1 MSLSVSQSP
10 LAPGSLR
17 SLVPC
22 RVRAIPALVVATAA
36 LAAACGGGAAAPPS
50 APPPAAVTLV
60 TLEQKPVM
68 ISTEFV
74 GVLRSR
80 RSSEIRP
87 QVDGII
93 TRIFVRSG
101 DRVAPG
107 RALLQI
113 DPLRQQAALESNEA
127 SRLAQEAAVAYAQQQ
142 YERAKQLLDAGAT
155 SQQEFEQAETNVKT
169 ARASLEALKARE
181 QEARV
186 QLQYYRV
193 TAPTAGIVGD
203 IPVRIGDRV
212 TTTTVLTTVDQQ
224 AGLEAYLQIP
234 VERAPE
240 VRVGLPVRILDR
252 DGKTLAES
260 AVNFVSPQVDDRTQS
275 VLVKAPIE
283 PQPGFRT
290 EQFVRVEVV
299 WRNEPGLTVP
309 ATAVTRINGQY
320 FAFVAEQ
327 ADQGLVAR
335 QRAVKLGVLRGND
348 YVLLDGLAPG
358 ERLIVS
364 GIQRIGDGA
373 PVQPQG

>member
-1 MSLSVSQSP
+1 MCSLGPSA
-10 LAPGSLR
+10 L
-17 SLVPC
+17 C
-22 RVRAIPALVVATAA
+22 RVRAIAALAVATAV
-36 LAAACGGGAAAPPS
+36 LAAACGGGAAAPPA
-50 APPPAAVTLV
+50 APPPAAVSLV
-60 TLEQKPVM
+60 TLERKPVL

-87 QVDGII
+87 QVEGII

-127 SRLAQEAAVAYAQQQ
+127 SRLAQEAAVNYAQQQ

-155 SQQEFEQAETNVKT
+155 SQQEFEQADTNLKT

-181 QEARV
+181 QESRV

-193 TAPTAGIVGD
+193 TSPTAGTVGD
-203 IPVRIGDRV
+203 IPVREGDRV
-212 TTTTVLTTVDQQ
+212 TTSTVLTTVDQQ
-224 AGLEAYLQIP
+224 AGLELYVQIP
-234 VERAPE
+234 VERAPD
-240 VRVGLPVRILDR
+240 VRVGLPVRILAR
-252 DGKTLAES
+252 DGGTLAES
-260 AVNFVSPQVDDRTQS
+260 AINFVSPQVDDRTQS
-275 VLVKAPIE
+275 VLVKAPVE

-290 EQFVRVEVV
+290 EQFVRAEIV

-327 ADQGLVAR
+327 ADKGLVAR